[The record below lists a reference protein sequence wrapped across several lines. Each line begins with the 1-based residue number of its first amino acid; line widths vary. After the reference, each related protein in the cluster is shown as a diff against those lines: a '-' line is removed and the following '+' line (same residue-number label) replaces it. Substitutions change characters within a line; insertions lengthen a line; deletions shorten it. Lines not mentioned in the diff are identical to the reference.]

1 MRIYL
6 DNCCYNRPYD
16 NQSNITNSLETQAKL
31 VIQER
36 IRQEKYELC
45 TSAALYH
52 EVDASP
58 YVSQSDVIRTFIQDH
73 TSLYVG
79 EEMKDEVEL
88 LASEIMETGV
98 KYYDA
103 CHVASAILAEC
114 EYFITVDKRLLKYNS
129 DKIRMINPVEFISE
143 TEVE

>member
-16 NQSNITNSLETQAKL
+16 DQTNITNSLETQAKL
-31 VIQER
+31 TIQNL
-36 IRQEKYELC
+36 IRLGRYELVSSE
-45 TSAALYH
+45 TLEY

-58 YVSQSDVIRTFIQDH
+58 YASQSEIIRRFIQENAV
-73 TSLYVG
+73 LYVG
-79 EEMKDEVEL
+79 PKRKDDVEKQ
-88 LASEIMETGV
+88 AAEIMKTGV

-114 EYFITVDKRLLKYNS
+114 DYFITVDKRLLKFHS
-129 DKIRMINPVEFISE
+129 DKVRVVNPIQFVME
-143 TEVE
+143 TEGI

>member
-6 DNCCYNRPYD
+6 DSCCYNRPYD
-16 NQSNITNSLETQAKL
+16 DQTNITNSLETQAKL
-31 VIQER
+31 TIQEC
-36 IRQEKYELC
+36 IRLDRYELC

-52 EVDASP
+52 EIDASP
-58 YVSQSDVIRTFIQDH
+58 YVSQSDVIRTFIQNC

-79 EEMKDEVEL
+79 EEMKDEVES

-103 CHVASAILAEC
+103 CHVASAILAGC
-114 EYFITVDKRLLKYNS
+114 DYFITVDKRLLKYNS

-143 TEVE
+143 AEVD